1 MRARAWSGRHGALF
15 APHRVSVY
23 TQIVRSMIVE
33 EEQRTYSIALRLRR
47 VTYEDAYVAVPVT
60 DAILKMDD
68 DGEMRLDFDRFVA
81 AAIQIGG
88 DSRVEWRVESS
99 STEAHPTQGPKPED
113 RKSFDAYY
121 ADTSG

>member
-1 MRARAWSGRHGALF
+1 M
-15 APHRVSVY
+15 
-23 TQIVRSMIVE
+23 E

-60 DAILKMDD
+60 DAILKRDD

-81 AAIQIGG
+81 AAIRIGG
-88 DSRVEWRVESS
+88 DPRVEWRVESS
-99 STEAHPTQGPKPED
+99 DMEAHPTQMPKPED
-113 RKSFDAYY
+113 RTSFDAYY